1 MIGLLWQFKITDIW
15 QKFTVI
21 ILTPKITK
29 LVSILFL
36 VDEEEFDFNHM
47 SPEMDF
53 MSFAEEMNLK
63 IDGGWMRKNTLE
75 KVMGDMEETMSVM
88 VL

>member
-1 MIGLLWQFKITDIW
+1 M
-15 QKFTVI
+15 
-21 ILTPKITK
+21 
-29 LVSILFL
+29 
-36 VDEEEFDFNHM
+36 DEEEFDFNHM

-75 KVMGDMEETMSVM
+75 KVMRDMEESMSVM